1 MESFACPPET
11 ESAQRVQSPPVAAVK
26 HASAWGTSKA
36 LRART
41 LATIYTRCYHSQS
54 SLIFSHAITISRVWL
69 YSISIGQRR
78 GRLWVVVKA
87 FPKSQ
92 QPIMAEVKAC
102 HVTLIF
108 ISYNSSSDGDE
119 AMNLS
124 VSSCFDYIRHNNS
137 KFQEVIA
144 DGYFLFPKH
153 GSHLSLLTQPPA
165 SNLPL
170 CSPCL
175 ETQLTCQNLTIF
187 QA

>member
-1 MESFACPPET
+1 M
-11 ESAQRVQSPPVAAVK
+11 AAVK

-41 LATIYTRCYHSQS
+41 PATIYTRCYHSQS

-78 GRLWVVVKA
+78 GRLWEVIKA

-108 ISYNSSSDGDE
+108 IAYNSSSDGDE

-124 VSSCFDYIRHNNS
+124 MSSCFDCIRHNNA
-137 KFQEVIA
+137 EVPR
-144 DGYFLFPKH
+144 GYSRWLF
-153 GSHLSLLTQPPA
+153 SVSQTWQPPFPPHSA
-165 SNLPL
+165 SSLQPSFVLTLP
-170 CSPCL
+170 
-175 ETQLTCQNLTIF
+175 
-187 QA
+187 